1 MSRRGWILFAT
12 LSLLWGVPYL
22 LIKIAVADLS
32 PVAVALGR
40 TLIGALLLLPFA
52 LRAGA
57 LGPALQR
64 WKWVAAFAVVEIA
77 GPWLLL
83 GYAELRLTSGATGL
97 LVAVVPLLTA
107 ILQLVGGAERL
118 SPLRAAGLMLG
129 FLGVAALVGLDFG
142 AADLVSVGAV
152 LLAAT
157 GYAIGPLIMS
167 RRLADAPPLGVV
179 TLSLLCASAF
189 YAPAAL
195 AGGPVSGGAQA
206 WLAVAALGVACTA
219 IAFLLFFGL
228 VAEAGPARATVI
240 TYLNPAVA
248 ILAGA
253 AVLGE
258 PMTPGM
264 TLGFALIAIGS
275 FLATRRDVPAS
286 A

>member
-179 TLSLLCASAF
+179 TLSLLCASAL

>member
-52 LRAGA
+52 LRSGA
-57 LGPALQR
+57 LGPALAR
-64 WKWVAAFAVVEIA
+64 WRWVAAFAAVEIA

-107 ILQLVGGAERL
+107 IFQLAGGAERL
-118 SPLRAAGLMLG
+118 SPLRASGLLLG
-129 FLGVAALVGLDFG
+129 FLGVVALVGLDFG
-142 AADLVSVGAV
+142 AADLLAVGAV

-167 RRLADAPPLGVV
+167 RKLADAPPLGVV
-179 TLSLLCASAF
+179 TLSLLCASAV

-195 AGGPVSGGAQA
+195 AGGPVSGGVPA

-248 ILAGA
+248 IVAGA

-258 PMTPGM
+258 PLTPGM

-275 FLATRRDVPAS
+275 FLATRRDTPAT